1 MIFYSLRLNALKS
14 HCKPLFMIDFMI
26 DNKDVFDK
34 VTEKSKESSRK
45 RKSPS
50 PLPMAPPNKVLVISE
65 PSNHIL
71 RTSENKQSQ
80 VLQITKHQN
89 FSLIKVNETSGW
101 FLSLLSTFM

>member
-1 MIFYSLRLNALKS
+1 LIENET
-14 HCKPLFMIDFMI
+14 I

-101 FLSLLSTFM
+101 FLLLLSTSM